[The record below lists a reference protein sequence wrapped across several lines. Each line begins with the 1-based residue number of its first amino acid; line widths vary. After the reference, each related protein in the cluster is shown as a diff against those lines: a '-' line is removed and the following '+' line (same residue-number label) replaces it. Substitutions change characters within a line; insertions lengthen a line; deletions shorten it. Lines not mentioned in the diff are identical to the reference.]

1 VPLPVPGLRR
11 LSLALYLI
19 GTCSVGCGSD
29 RNSSGG
35 PEQGGSSG
43 SGGGPQGNAGTSGMS
58 GAGGSSGG
66 GGVGGTGG
74 AGAGNG
80 GTGGSGQTGSAR
92 VQFVLK
98 KVDR

>member
-1 VPLPVPGLRR
+1 VPLPGLRR
-11 LSLALYLI
+11 LSLALCLI
-19 GTCSVGCGSD
+19 GTFSVACGSD
-29 RNSSGG
+29 RHSSGG

-43 SGGGPQGNAGTSGMS
+43 SGGAQQGNAGTSGTS

-66 GGVGGTGG
+66 GGAGGTGG
-74 AGAGNG
+74 GGAGG
-80 GTGGSGQTGSAR
+80 VGGSGQTGSAR

>member
-1 VPLPVPGLRR
+1 MPLPRLRR

-19 GTCSVGCGSD
+19 GTLSVGCGSD
-29 RNSSGG
+29 RHSSGG

-43 SGGGPQGNAGTSGMS
+43 SGGSQQGNAGMSGTSGT
-58 GAGGSSGG
+58 GGISGG
-66 GGVGGTGG
+66 GGAGGTGGGG
-74 AGAGNG
+74 AGAGG
-80 GTGGSGQTGSAR
+80 AGGSGQTGSGR